1 MRANSRRD
9 QRLEWTSRRSIFE
22 KKEKVRKKRRRKKN
36 PRCWGKKYLVSH
48 ALSLSFFYAL
58 KIGCASTPLDCFKN
72 ERALFSLSPAP
83 LLSRIARSLVAVS
96 KSGTVSRYRS
106 SLIPPFNERYR
117 TELFSR
123 STNIREVNTPGHV
136 VRCKQADAIAREI
149 LNFIRLSM
157 CS

>member
-1 MRANSRRD
+1 MNIETIHFR
-9 QRLEWTSRRSIFE
+9 E
-22 KKEKVRKKRRRKKN
+22 KRKGKKKASKRKESSMLR
-36 PRCWGKKYLVSH
+36 KKYLVSH